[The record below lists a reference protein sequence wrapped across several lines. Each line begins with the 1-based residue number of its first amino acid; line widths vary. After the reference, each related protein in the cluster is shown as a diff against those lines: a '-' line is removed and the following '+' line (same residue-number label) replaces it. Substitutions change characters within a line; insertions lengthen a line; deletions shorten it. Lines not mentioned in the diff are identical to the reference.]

1 VIPFVGNF
9 PFGLRSCFLTQTH
22 FTQIVLLLNACGG
35 ANEASTVR
43 IRSPSMPGP
52 SRHASSRRFT
62 RAFTVVEIMVVV
74 VIIGLLA
81 AAGLPSYRH
90 LTMRSKV
97 TALENDLRQFAT
109 AIQTYTLQNGH
120 WPANGDPQVIPPELA
135 SAIPDNF
142 TRTSPIGGVYKWNFE
157 VPADGV
163 TAKAAIVVQTASGN
177 PVTDDED
184 IFLMI
189 DRQMDDGV
197 LETGNIQVGS
207 TNSLVFVI
215 EK

>member
-1 VIPFVGNF
+1 MP
-9 PFGLRSCFLTQTH
+9 RSTKSAF
-22 FTQIVLLLNACGG
+22 
-35 ANEASTVR
+35 AS
-43 IRSPSMPGP
+43 RSK
-52 SRHASSRRFT
+52 
-62 RAFTVVEIMVVV
+62 RAFTLVEVMVVV

-90 LTMRSKV
+90 LTIRSKV

-120 WPANGDPQVIPPELA
+120 WPADGDPQVVPPEMAAAL
-135 SAIPDNF
+135 SANF
-142 TRTSPIGGVYKWNFE
+142 SRPSPIGGVYKWNFD

-163 TAKAAIVVQTASGN
+163 TAKAAIVVQTSSGN
-177 PVTDDED
+177 VLTDDED

-207 TNSLVFVI
+207 SNSLVFII

>member
-1 VIPFVGNF
+1 MSVSTRP
-9 PFGLRSCFLTQTH
+9 
-22 FTQIVLLLNACGG
+22 
-35 ANEASTVR
+35 AS
-43 IRSPSMPGP
+43 IR
-52 SRHASSRRFT
+52 RRCV
-62 RAFTVVEIMVVV
+62 RAFTLVEVMVVV
-74 VIIGLLA
+74 TIIGFLA

-135 SAIPDNF
+135 AALPDNF
-142 TRTSPIGGVYKWNFE
+142 TRITPIGGVYKWNYD

-163 TAKAAIVVQTASGN
+163 TAKAAIVVQTSSGS
-177 PVTDDED
+177 VVSDDED
-184 IFLMI
+184 LFLMI

-207 TNSLVFVI
+207 TNSLVFII

>member
-1 VIPFVGNF
+1 
-9 PFGLRSCFLTQTH
+9 
-22 FTQIVLLLNACGG
+22 
-35 ANEASTVR
+35 
-43 IRSPSMPGP
+43 MPGP
-52 SRHASSRRFT
+52 SRHAPLRRLV

-97 TALENDLRQFAT
+97 TAVENDLRQFAT

-120 WPANGDPQVIPPELA
+120 WPANGDPQIIPPELA

-177 PVTDDED
+177 PVSDDED
-184 IFLMI
+184 LFLMI

-197 LETGNIQVGS
+197 LETGNIQLGS
-207 TNSLVFVI
+207 TNSLVFII